1 MMIKCLIILKP
12 FYNLCELLEDLHN
25 AVTQKWFYFYT
36 VFTLL
41 CIVIIH

>member
-1 MMIKCLIILKP
+1 MMIKFLIILKP
-12 FYNLCELLEDLHN
+12 FYNLCELEDLHN
-25 AVTQKWFYFYT
+25 VVTQKWFYFYT